1 MDGDGQSDAHL
12 ALDDGGLNWREYL
25 TSLQSHRYKGS
36 CTLEIM
42 GSNYYQNPS
51 DAIKKSI
58 EKVRELGI

>member
-1 MDGDGQSDAHL
+1 ML
-12 ALDDGGLNWREYL
+12 K
-25 TSLQSHRYKGS
+25 SHRYKGS

-51 DAIKKSI
+51 DAIMKSI